1 MVEPV
6 VQVKRG
12 KIEWWWNSRK
22 ELLGMAILDVK
33 NLSMSFADK
42 QLYQAASFQLER
54 GEHMGIVGENGAGK
68 STLIKILIGQLL
80 AVEGTITWQ
89 KKY

>member
-1 MVEPV
+1 
-6 VQVKRG
+6 
-12 KIEWWWNSRK
+12 
-22 ELLGMAILDVK
+22 MAILDVK